1 MSALASAQFATEHGW
16 PIVPAILMGG
26 LIAAAIGVVIGL
38 LTIRLG
44 NLYVALVTL
53 TFGLLME
60 RLVFNLQDFA
70 NFGAGV
76 AVARPEFVSTDNGFI
91 YLGLA
96 VFAIFAIL
104 IVNLRRSTTGLAL
117 NAVPLERARRAR
129 WASASSR

>member
-1 MSALASAQFATEHGW
+1 M
-16 PIVPAILMGG
+16 
-26 LIAAAIGVVIGL
+26 VIGL

-44 NLYVALVTL
+44 NLYIALVTL

-60 RLVFNLQDFA
+60 RLVFNLEDFA

-76 AVARPEFVSTDNGFI
+76 AVARPEFAITDRGFI
-91 YLGLA
+91 YLALA

-117 NAVPLERARRAR
+117 NAVR
-129 WASASSR
+129 WSENASRTMGLSVHHR